1 MTETETGHTQGRH
14 SDVNIINSWVCS
26 TKRYAVWMVGRQ
38 MRGKLVYVLYH
49 YHRSKYTKR
58 ELMVDIELSINK
70 LTLIGKNRNSN
81 VKGNLEC
88 NFECINYFR

>member
-26 TKRYAVWMVGRQ
+26 TKRYAVCRVGSQ
-38 MRGKLVYVLYH
+38 MRGKIVYAVYH

-58 ELMVDIELSINK
+58 ELIQLSINK
-70 LTLIGKNRNSN
+70 LTLIVKNRNSN
-81 VKGNLEC
+81 VRGNLEC
-88 NFECINYFR
+88 NFE